1 MSYAKFEVSHQR
13 RVVLELLEQDPD
25 YSHNELIIKSAL
37 KSLGHSMST
46 DKLHTELAWLQEQG
60 LITVER
66 IGNLSVARLTARGQD
81 VATGAASVPGI
92 ARKGV

>member
-1 MSYAKFEVSHQR
+1 MSFAKFEVSHQR
-13 RVVLELLEQDPD
+13 RVVLELLEQDPA

-37 KSLGHSMST
+37 KLLGHSMST

-60 LITVER
+60 FITVER
-66 IGNLSVARLTARGQD
+66 IGELSVARLTARGQD
-81 VATGAASVPGI
+81 VATGAAFVPGI